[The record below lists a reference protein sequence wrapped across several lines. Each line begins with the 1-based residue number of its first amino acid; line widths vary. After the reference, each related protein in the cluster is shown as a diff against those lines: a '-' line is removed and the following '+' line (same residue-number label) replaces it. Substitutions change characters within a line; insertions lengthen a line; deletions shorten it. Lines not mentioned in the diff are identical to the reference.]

1 MDTFQ
6 FFHDQMKANGWIEET
21 TKEKTLF
28 SGFLF
33 EEIF

>member
-1 MDTFQ
+1 
-6 FFHDQMKANGWIEET
+6 MKANGWIEET

-33 EEIF
+33 EEIFW